1 MKRTIRENIHAPY
14 SLHDMNVSA
23 FEISGDDIVMRM
35 QSGMVRC
42 TSPCEQVEGHVEFH
56 KVGWDFSYAYLLS
69 VNGNTG
75 SFSGSKMELREFIR
89 SNPKPNFT
97 ILDETYGYNRTNYSG
112 YITVDDSFCE
122 CNIEIYHEGD
132 MVFVEE

>member
-1 MKRTIRENIHAPY
+1 
-14 SLHDMNVSA
+14 
-23 FEISGDDIVMRM
+23 
-35 QSGMVRC
+35 
-42 TSPCEQVEGHVEFH
+42 VEFH